1 MRVLLE
7 NDAAGGVSLDYLRTP
22 LEGTQHCSFRRT
34 LRYPGHG
41 DQHQASIM
49 IIVTK
54 ALQIVESCNSGLE
67 NIGKFGE
74 HGQLKNDWRTWSW
87 VNSRLENIKRNVEP

>member
-34 LRYPGHG
+34 LQYPGHG
-41 DQHQASIM
+41 DEHQSSIM
-49 IIVTK
+49 IIVTR

-74 HGQLKNDWRTWSW
+74 HGHLKNYWRT
-87 VNSRLENIKRNVEP
+87 